1 MDALLL
7 FALLFGLVFLR
18 MPVPFAMLSAA
29 TGFIL
34 LQQMSPEPGIFAVG
48 LKIVPQRIAPS
59 LESFPLLAIPLFVLA
74 GNLLNVSGIADRI
87 FDFCKALVGHLRGGL
102 AHVNILASVAF
113 AGMSGV
119 AQADAAGLGTVEIRA
134 MTKAGYT
141 PAFSAAVTAASAI
154 IGPVIPPSVIMVI
167 YAVLSGASISKL
179 FLAGII
185 PGLVLAL
192 VLMLLITF
200 LAATGRIEVP
210 VAPRPPLRAI
220 LRSFWRAMPGLLA
233 PVMLIGGLIF
243 GVATPTELGGIVT
256 VYALVLGFAT
266 GELSVAE
273 LRQAF
278 RSTVLT
284 VGSLVFIIA
293 CAAPISWLISVLN
306 IPQTFSEGLLSITEN
321 KFVLLLIINLVLL
334 VAGLVME
341 TTAILL
347 IGVPAMLPLMAYLGM
362 DPTQFGVMMIFNLL
376 IGAITPPFGVILFI
390 MMDIAKISYGAM
402 IRALLPF
409 YIPIII
415 TLLIITLVPPVTLF
429 LPELVSGTR

>member
-1 MDALLL
+1 MEALLL
-7 FALLFGLVFLR
+7 FALLFGLIFLR

-34 LQQMSPEPGIFAVG
+34 FQQFSASPGIFAVG

-87 FDFCKALVGHLRGGL
+87 FDFCKALVAHLRGGL

-119 AQADAAGLGTVEIRA
+119 AQADAAGLGTIEIRA
-134 MTKAGYT
+134 MTKAGYS
-141 PAFSAAVTAASAI
+141 PPFSAAVTAASAI
-154 IGPVIPPSVIMVI
+154 IGPIIPPSVIMVI

-185 PGLVLAL
+185 PGLLLAV
-192 VLMLLITF
+192 VLMLMIVW
-200 LAATGRIEVP
+200 LAATGRIVAP
-210 VAPRPPLRAI
+210 VAPRATPRMI
-220 LRSFWRAMPGLLA
+220 LHAFWRALPGLLA
-233 PVMLIGGLIF
+233 PVLLIGGLLL

-256 VYALVLGFAT
+256 VYALFLGLVT
-266 GELSVAE
+266 RELTLVD
-273 LRQAF
+273 LREAF
-278 RSTVLT
+278 RSTVYT

-306 IPQTFSEGLLSITEN
+306 IPQAFSDGLLSITEN
-321 KFVLLLIINLVLL
+321 KLLLLLIINMVLL
-334 VAGLVME
+334 LAGLVLE

-347 IGVPAMLPLMAYLGM
+347 IGVPALLPLVIHLGM

-376 IGAITPPFGVILFI
+376 LGAITPPFGVILFI

-402 IRALLPF
+402 IRALVPF
-409 YIPIII
+409 YLPMLV
-415 TLLIITLVPPVTLF
+415 TLLLITLVPPVTLF
-429 LPELVSGTR
+429 LPELVAGIR